1 MDATNRRK
9 ARGDPAFLQRCDRR
23 GEIPAPQ
30 RLDQPVLAGTV
41 DRGPATGR
49 LQLDEDEPGV
59 GADGVVGDEEDPG
72 DLGCGQLAAEEAQH
86 LELPL
91 AERVEE
97 RLADERLARCRIIR
111 LGQERVG

>member
-1 MDATNRRK
+1 M
-9 ARGDPAFLQRCDRR
+9 
-23 GEIPAPQ
+23 
-30 RLDQPVLAGTV
+30 
-41 DRGPATGR
+41 DRGPAAGDV
-49 LQLDEDEPGV
+49 QLGEDVPGV
-59 GADGVVGDEEDPG
+59 GADRVVGDEEPAG
-72 DLGCGQLAAEEAQH
+72 DLRGGELAVEKAQH